1 MASSNPF
8 SKLAYSI
15 ADFCALVGLGR
26 TGAFREIR
34 TGRLRAV
41 KVGRRTLIPAAEVRA
56 WLDRLMAAS
65 SKQIV
70 R

>member
-1 MASSNPF
+1 MAPSNPF

-15 ADFCALVGLGR
+15 SDFCALVGLGR

-41 KVGRRTLIPAAEVRA
+41 KVGRRTLIPAVEVKA
-56 WLDRLMAAS
+56 WLDRLMTAS
-65 SKQIV
+65 P